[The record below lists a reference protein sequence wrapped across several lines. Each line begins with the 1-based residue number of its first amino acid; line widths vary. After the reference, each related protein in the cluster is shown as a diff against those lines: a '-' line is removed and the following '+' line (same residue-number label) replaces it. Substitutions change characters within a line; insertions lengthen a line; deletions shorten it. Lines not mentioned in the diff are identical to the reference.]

1 MATITAM
8 TYMDQYTKSA
18 LCVVLRYQ
26 RLIEGIR
33 RALTYVTD
41 GTISF
46 GRRAGHKILAQDIK
60 IVWHARID

>member
-1 MATITAM
+1 MATITVM

-18 LCVVLRYQ
+18 LCVALRYQ

-33 RALTYVTD
+33 RALKYVTD